1 MRRKDR
7 EMDKHF
13 ALAVADKCE
22 YAVISMANDMG
33 MPYCVPVTIAR
44 DGQYLYFHCAK
55 EGEKIN
61 ILTRHP
67 HVCVACVGDTCR
79 AKDKFTTAYESAII
93 KGTACEV
100 KDDEEKIHALRLICE
115 RHTPTNMEHFDRA
128 IEKSLARTGVWRIE
142 IQQITGKHKKLRA
155 APGRDKRGEHL

>member
-7 EMDKHF
+7 EMDTEF

-22 YAVISMANDMG
+22 YAVISMTDGAG

-44 DGQYLYFHCAK
+44 DGQSLYFHCAK

-61 ILTRHP
+61 ILRKHP
-67 HVCVACVGDTCR
+67 RVCVACVGDTCR

-100 KDDEEKIHALRLICE
+100 ENDEEKIRALRLICE
-115 RHTPTNMEHFDRA
+115 RHTPANMGNFDEA
-128 IEKSLARTGVWRIE
+128 VKKSLARTGVWRIE
-142 IQQITGKHKKLRA
+142 IQTITGKQKKL
-155 APGRDKRGEHL
+155 KKQTEN